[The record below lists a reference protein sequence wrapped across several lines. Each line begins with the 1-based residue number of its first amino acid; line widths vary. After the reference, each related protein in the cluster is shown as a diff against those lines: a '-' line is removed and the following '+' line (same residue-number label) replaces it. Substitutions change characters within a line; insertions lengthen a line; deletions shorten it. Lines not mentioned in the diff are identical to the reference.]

1 MSKKWIYF
9 LFKCPFLKRHLVSRR
24 VVSETSFI
32 KMFVWIDFCPKI
44 SSPLFEG
51 TKEIQTTS
59 SAGQKQIN
67 LNGFGNQKTLK

>member
-1 MSKKWIYF
+1 
-9 LFKCPFLKRHLVSRR
+9 
-24 VVSETSFI
+24 
-32 KMFVWIDFCPKI
+32 MFVWIDFCPKI

-67 LNGFGNQKTLK
+67 LNGFGNQKNLKINLLASVF